1 MGHHGRILN
10 TKLRRLLFC
19 FLEKDK
25 IRSIIHKITYVSPG
39 SAILLVWPVLCDVF
53 EAVGQS
59 DRGSMAD
66 LPELCGHTEGGRKQ
80 VLLKVWGAG

>member
-1 MGHHGRILN
+1 MDLMGHHVRIFN

-39 SAILLVWPVLCDVF
+39 SAILSVWPVLYDVF
-53 EAVGQS
+53 EAIGRS
-59 DRGSMAD
+59 D
-66 LPELCGHTEGGRKQ
+66 
-80 VLLKVWGAG
+80 